1 MALILEHLMRLEYVT
16 PFPPCLFNRAEAPDP
31 LAFGIFAS
39 ILPKEPEY
47 TEVRSGVSGLDLAD
61 SITGDGHKMLNVP
74 YDCGFFFSKHQELS
88 SQVFGNPGAAY
99 LKGSEDGAIQSPL
112 NIGIENSR
120 RFRGLP
126 LYATLIS
133 EGHLGY
139 SAMVHRMVSL
149 ARRVAMFIESE
160 CQQLELLPAGRHKGS
175 MEAIFNIV
183 LFRAKDDSLNH
194 HLVRIVNG
202 GRLIYI
208 SGTLWDCKPAARFAI
223 AKWNTN
229 VEEDFK
235 IIVRELKRLVSVR
248 EPQSWVPEEGES
260 PMSLNKF

>member
-1 MALILEHLMRLEYVT
+1 M
-16 PFPPCLFNRAEAPDP
+16 
-31 LAFGIFAS
+31 
-39 ILPKEPEY
+39 PKEPEY
-47 TEVRSGVSGLDLAD
+47 AEVLSGVAGLHLAD

-74 YDCGFFFSKHQELS
+74 YDCGFFFSRHRKLS

-99 LKGSEDGAIQSPL
+99 LKGNEDGSIQSPL

-149 ARRVAMFIESE
+149 ARRVAVFIEHE
-160 CQQLELLPAGRHKGS
+160 CQQLELLPAGRHRES

-194 HLVRIVNG
+194 HLVRIING

-208 SGTLWDCKPAARFAI
+208 SGTSWDGKPAARFAI
-223 AKWNTN
+223 AKWNTK

-248 EPQSWVPEEGES
+248 EPHSWVPEEGKGS
-260 PMSLNKF
+260 MSLNDF